1 MSILTLSQIII
12 IAYFL
17 AINVYG
23 FILINFQQ
31 KATVLATNTPKED
44 FTQLQIEDLSPTKTE
59 KKAIKTKN
67 TEISNLKI
75 FITSALGGALGIYIA
90 MFIYKHKL
98 SNFFFMV
105 IIPIFIALSVYILV
119 MSFINNFWII
129 TQNPV

>member
-1 MSILTLSQIII
+1 MSILTLSQIITV
-12 IAYFL
+12 AYFL

-31 KATVLATNTPKED
+31 KTTILAINTPKED
-44 FTQLQIEDLSPTKTE
+44 FTQLQIEDLSPPKTA
-59 KKAIKTKN
+59 KKAKKTKN

-105 IIPIFIALSVYILV
+105 IIPVFIALNVYILV
-119 MSFINNFWII
+119 ISFINNFWII
-129 TQNPV
+129 TQSPV

>member
-31 KATVLATNTPKED
+31 KTTVLATNTPKED

-75 FITSALGGALGIYIA
+75 FITSALGGARGIYIA

>member
-31 KATVLATNTPKED
+31 KTTVLATNTPKED